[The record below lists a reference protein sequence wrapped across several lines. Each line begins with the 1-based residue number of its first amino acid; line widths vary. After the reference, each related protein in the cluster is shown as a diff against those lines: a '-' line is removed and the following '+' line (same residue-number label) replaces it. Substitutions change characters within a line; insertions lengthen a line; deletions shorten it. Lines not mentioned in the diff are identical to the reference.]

1 MKKTSLL
8 LLTLLLMASATF
20 AQDADST
27 ASKKKK
33 SKFGSFLRNTVEAT
47 TNLNVSNETF
57 IVNPIPGF
65 TFQYVSC
72 TGNSST
78 QKVSFVF
85 VLKHSIENQKVELGK
100 GVCTDSQGK
109 TYSVYSSVDF
119 SSSSRQDVRTGI
131 PLRVTYEFDGVL
143 PSVKQM
149 EIFAFKVQTMG
160 ANTTNKGYD
169 VEFRNVPITWDPQE
183 DGVQST
189 QGQ

>member
-1 MKKTSLL
+1 MKQIVLIILFSVLN
-8 LLTLLLMASATF
+8 MALCLG
-20 AQDADST
+20 QNEN
-27 ASKKKK
+27 ASGKKK
-33 SKFGSFLRNTVEAT
+33 SKIGSFLKNTVEAT

-85 VLKHSIENQKVELGK
+85 VLKHSIENQKVELG
-100 GVCTDSQGK
+100 GGTCTDGQGK
-109 TYSVYSSVDF
+109 TYRVYSSVEF

-131 PLRVTYEFDGVL
+131 PLRVTYEFEGVL

-149 EIFAFKVQTMG
+149 EIFTFKVQTMG
-160 ANTTNKGYD
+160 ANTANKGYD
-169 VEFRNVPITWDPQE
+169 VEFRNVPINWDPKEE
-183 DGVQST
+183 DTPATDAQ
-189 QGQ
+189 